1 MIENPFAPITPDRL
15 AMIENPFAATSKPDG
30 KLTPERWRVIN
41 QLIGRTNGLQHD
53 ELIADFCDAYG
64 LSRRRLKA
72 EIKTYRLA
80 SPPML
85 Q

>member
-1 MIENPFAPITPDRL
+1 MIENPFAPPKR
-15 AMIENPFAATSKPDG
+15 DG
-30 KLTPERWRVIN
+30 KLTPERWRIIN
-41 QLIGRTNGLQHD
+41 RLIGRTNGLKHD
-53 ELIADFCDAYG
+53 ELIVDFSRACG
-64 LSRRRLKA
+64 LSHRRLKA